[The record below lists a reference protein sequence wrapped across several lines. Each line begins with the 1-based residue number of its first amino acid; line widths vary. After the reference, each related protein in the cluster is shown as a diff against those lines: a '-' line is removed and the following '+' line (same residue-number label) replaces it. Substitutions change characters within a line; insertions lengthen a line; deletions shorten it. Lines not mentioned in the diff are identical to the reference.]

1 MSDLIKI
8 GLDFGTH
15 QTKVC
20 VQRTPDEGHGHPI
33 YEFFKFKDLKGND
46 SYFLPSIVQIND
58 DDTLS
63 YGFVDPKR
71 ERTKNLRPIIHPIP
85 EYHELDVDSE
95 IQSLK
100 ARYLLNDLSAD
111 ELKTLR
117 SIIIERNVR
126 LKEKHEDLVD
136 SLETENENNLK
147 VYVQKKEVFRYFKQA
162 TFSERNWIYPI
173 DHKLISIWY
182 LSYVLLCIGQDEEF
196 YQNFSLNMGIP
207 VSDNTYNSKK
217 KEAVSILLSAY
228 RLAED
233 IYNNDM
239 DAFLGEKID
248 ALIEKTKIV
257 PYDKELKDKKYYINI
272 FPKTYASMTPLTT
285 RGKITPGMCLAVD
298 IGGGTTD
305 VSFFTIKDQKPHIYR
320 YWSMPKG
327 LNYIA
332 EASGYDYQQF
342 NFEENALA
350 TVINGYNQEKTSIIN
365 SLFEDLTRQIKNKDK
380 YKSQIRSK
388 LESGVVVYNGGGSIY
403 SPLTTNMKIYF
414 NDVRIINSDM
424 WKEENIVN
432 KDAVAKYCKI
442 LTTSYGLSL
451 CGRDDEEITHDY
463 HELFEFLGIDE
474 SREGPT
480 FVDKDMV

>member
-147 VYVQKKEVFRYFKQA
+147 VYVQKK
-162 TFSERNWIYPI
+162 
-173 DHKLISIWY
+173 
-182 LSYVLLCIGQDEEF
+182 
-196 YQNFSLNMGIP
+196 
-207 VSDNTYNSKK
+207 
-217 KEAVSILLSAY
+217 
-228 RLAED
+228 
-233 IYNNDM
+233 
-239 DAFLGEKID
+239 
-248 ALIEKTKIV
+248 
-257 PYDKELKDKKYYINI
+257 
-272 FPKTYASMTPLTT
+272 
-285 RGKITPGMCLAVD
+285 
-298 IGGGTTD
+298 
-305 VSFFTIKDQKPHIYR
+305 
-320 YWSMPKG
+320 
-327 LNYIA
+327 
-332 EASGYDYQQF
+332 
-342 NFEENALA
+342 
-350 TVINGYNQEKTSIIN
+350 
-365 SLFEDLTRQIKNKDK
+365 
-380 YKSQIRSK
+380 
-388 LESGVVVYNGGGSIY
+388 
-403 SPLTTNMKIYF
+403 
-414 NDVRIINSDM
+414 
-424 WKEENIVN
+424 
-432 KDAVAKYCKI
+432 
-442 LTTSYGLSL
+442 
-451 CGRDDEEITHDY
+451 
-463 HELFEFLGIDE
+463 
-474 SREGPT
+474 
-480 FVDKDMV
+480 